1 MLKRF
6 IPVVAL
12 LAINAISVNES
23 AAQGR
28 EDFDKP
34 IQINAERESFDVA
47 KKVAVFDQN
56 VVIRQGSLSIRADH
70 LEVTRRDDQTDVF
83 TATGSP
89 AVYEQKLDD
98 GSPITAEAEIISY
111 DQSQQLLTLSGN
123 VKVSQENSVIQGS
136 EIIYNFATQQLSANR
151 SEDDADRV
159 TTIFMPKKKSD
170 NQNEPTNR

>member
-1 MLKRF
+1 
-6 IPVVAL
+6 
-12 LAINAISVNES
+12 VNES

-89 AVYEQKLDD
+89 AVYEQQLDD

>member
-89 AVYEQKLDD
+89 AVYEQQLDD

>member
-1 MLKRF
+1 M
-6 IPVVAL
+6 AD
-12 LAINAISVNES
+12 S

-47 KKVAVFDQN
+47 QKVAVFDQN

-89 AVYEQKLDD
+89 AVYEQQLDD

-111 DQSQQLLTLSGN
+111 DQSKQLLTLSGN

>member
-6 IPVVAL
+6 IPVVVL

-89 AVYEQKLDD
+89 AVYEQQLDD